1 MSEDAKNKKGRTRRI
16 SQIQKGTVIDH
27 INPHVVFQVVRILDI
42 DDNIED
48 TVTVGTNLKSKALK
62 KKGIIKI
69 SNRFLTPQMVNK
81 LSVLS
86 PNATVS
92 IIEDYEVKKK
102 YNVKLPDKVEGILK
116 CGNNNCVTNVEEIAT
131 RFMVIEKEPL
141 TLICEYCERSF
152 RMEDLEVL

>member
-1 MSEDAKNKKGRTRRI
+1 MSEKSKNARGRTRRI

-69 SNRFLTPQMVNK
+69 SNRFLTPKMVNK

-102 YNVKLPDKVEGILK
+102 FKVKLPKKIEEILK
-116 CGNNNCVTNVEEIAT
+116 CGNNNCVTNVEEIPT
-131 RFMVIEKEPL
+131 RFGVIEKEPL

-152 RMEDLEVL
+152 LMEDLEVL